1 MKKYMILLALWGIPV
16 ASCTAEPATDTA
28 DADPSVRLHLASEM
42 MSRTEAVLDSHKE
55 AEQWS
60 RLQPMYGTYI
70 VLPHKWLLGEV
81 INYEDQNFANYPRIK
96 KMANGEYIMFYH
108 GGQYGSRIWS
118 TISPDLKT
126 WSTPV
131 MHYSP
136 VAVTVDGED
145 DWRRFVN
152 MDAVV
157 LKSGEILAVCSYRAA
172 GHYGE
177 GKDGGLMLIRSK
189 DNGRTWT
196 EPQKIYDG
204 VNWEAYLLELP
215 DGRIQCYFTDPIPQ
229 TRNSGTSLIVS
240 EDGGHTWGRKIR
252 VSRQYKY
259 DYDGPNTEYT
269 GQKIYTDQMP
279 CFRVLNDGKTI
290 AGFLEAR
297 LETPLSVT
305 GASYCKMSM
314 VWNDGLDWKDLGE
327 ESEGPERRVTN
338 FMKGGSGYM
347 ATFPSGEVVI
357 SCNSDSRFMLKVLD
371 RNAECPPGSIWI
383 EDWMY
388 PFPGKGFWGSIETE
402 SPVTMIGAMHDDTGI
417 QIERFWLNHRIDAS
431 DEMISVDG
439 NAGEWKTV
447 QALYLASESG
457 TETIFRAAKDAEN
470 LYLAVE
476 TACPEGNKCHEL
488 YLRLISSGET
498 SSKTS
503 PVTVRILPSGEVSAT
518 GMQPVWASSAA
529 EAEDGR
535 NGMVTEIA
543 VPLSALSH
551 ASYGD
556 DICFYAKAVSSG
568 DTASFSL
575 SDQEDP
581 DSWQRIRL
589 L

>member
-1 MKKYMILLALWGIPV
+1 MAENRIKMILT
-16 ASCTAEPATDTA
+16 ASAVILFNFGCTAAPLQGQDEPGTVICTVSQITGRYKPETCSHAGEEKW
-28 DADPSVRLHLASEM
+28 SVM
-42 MSRTEAVLDSHKE
+42 
-55 AEQWS
+55 
-60 RLQPMYGTYI
+60 QPMTGYSYI
-70 VLPHKWLLGEV
+70 IPHAWLTKDAPD
-81 INYEDQNFANYPRIK
+81 DQRKAMYPRIK
-96 KMANGEYIMFYH
+96 KMASGEYIMFYH
-108 GGQYGSRIWS
+108 GSPTGSRIWS
-118 TISPDLKT
+118 SISSDFKE
-126 WSTPV
+126 WSEPV
-131 MHYSP
+131 LLYGP
-136 VAVTVDGED
+136 ETVTVNGAK

-152 MDAVV
+152 MDAAVMPD
-157 LKSGEILAVCSYRAA
+157 GEILAVCSFRATE
-172 GHYGE
+172 HYNSGL
-177 GKDGGLMLIRSK
+177 GCGLMLTRST
-189 DNGRTWT
+189 DNGRSWSD
-196 EPQKIYDG
+196 PVQIYEG
-204 VNWEAYLLELP
+204 PNWEPFILRLP
-215 DGRIQCYFTDPIPQ
+215 DGKLQCYFTDATPQ
-229 TRNSGTSLIVS
+229 TRNSGTSLIES
-240 EDGGHTWGRKIR
+240 SDGGDSWSLKKR
-252 VSRQYKY
+252 VCRQYKY
-259 DYDGPNTEYT
+259 RYDGPDGDFS
-269 GQKIYTDQMP
+269 GQNIYTDQMP

-498 SSKTS
+498 SGKTS

-551 ASYGD
+551 ASDGD